1 MRRLAVLAATVV
13 LAGCGSSS
21 SPGPLTVG
29 AATKSAPPPPP
40 VGALTLASSLRFDGV
55 AVAVT
60 DRARRF
66 RVQVSVLGSQGYGVD
81 GLRVRVAGAATTPCG
96 HGCYAGTSPVT
107 RTLHVDI
114 GRGSLTFPLPRPPFR
129 PGKTVLGQIDARYA
143 RARTAIFDERLSS
156 GPGQTVTSTWQ
167 LAAPASLSY
176 TASDDAKG
184 VIIGERRWDKFGKAP
199 WRESQQLPKLPQ
211 PALPW
216 SHTPVNVMQLDP
228 GRIAGRP
235 VERVSFLDPTLPAWF
250 TVSANPQTHELVRID
265 MVAAAHF
272 MRDEY
277 HGLDVPVN
285 VRPPRG

>member
-1 MRRLAVLAATVV
+1 VRRLVVLAAAAVV
-13 LAGCGSSS
+13 FAGCGGGGPSSV
-21 SPGPLTVG
+21 TVG
-29 AATKSAPPPPP
+29 AATKAAPPAPPP
-40 VGALTLASSLRFDGV
+40 GALTVASALRFDGV

-60 DRARRF
+60 DRGSRF

-81 GLRVRVAGAATTPCG
+81 GLRVRVAGAPATPCG

-107 RTLHVDI
+107 RSLRVDV
-114 GRGSLTFPLPRPPFR
+114 GSGSLVFPLPRPPFR
-129 PGKTVLGQIDARYA
+129 AGKALLARIDERYA

-156 GPGQTVTSTWQ
+156 GPGQTVTSSWQ
-167 LAAPASLSY
+167 LASPASLSY
-176 TASDDAKG
+176 TASDDTKG
-184 VIIGERRWDKFGKAP
+184 VIIGERRWDKFGKDP
-199 WRESQQLPKLPQ
+199 WRESQQIPKLPQ

-228 GRIAGRP
+228 GRIDGKL
-235 VERVSFLDPTLPAWF
+235 VERVSFLDPRLPAWY
-250 TVSANPQTHELVRID
+250 TVSADPKTHDVVRID

-277 HGLDVPVN
+277 HGLDVPVT